1 MAEYSQFQVPNIA
14 PIDWGKI
21 TEGIV
26 NKLDKTEKEREE
38 KRVALDKEYT
48 EVVKKIDSFQGSKAP
63 TFNQFIMSGA
73 NDIRDYLYEQNKL
86 LKSGK
91 IKPSDYSRI
100 VSTVSDG
107 WGRLADLTKGYDANF
122 EEGMKRVQDGKAGAQ
137 EMYQRQL
144 TADLM
149 NLKDKKTFIN
159 PNDGRLYIAKVNENG
174 GVDGDANLF
183 DVQTLNAGLNQNVDK
198 LILSNEVEKYT
209 KTLGR
214 EARMVNGR
222 YVTSE
227 EIRKGFE
234 EKTKPK
240 IIASIIS
247 DPNKAASVLVD
258 NTDDGYTF
266 EQNESFF
273 TSREKDIDKL
283 AKMRSESKDDKEKKA
298 IQAEINRISGE
309 LNKTILLKRDENNIY
324 TPVLTEAQQKKAKE
338 VVGDVIKSQLD
349 YMVEKPE
356 TQSAPRETAYDKKE
370 AKEQDLANKRVQE
383 VKAITNPY
391 AKPSLKSDIINQLA
405 DNTFPEL
412 KGYVVTDFKYSNNKY
427 YFDLKKPLF
436 DKYGKPLKSKDG
448 KRAYDYHVVVKNPG
462 EDVDNA
468 VNSFLNQKRGTQ
480 YAWHDLSPELASAP
494 TRNMGLN
501 ATAILK
507 NNK

>member
-26 NKLDKTEKEREE
+26 DKLDKTEREREG

-48 EVVKKIDSFQGSKAP
+48 DVVKKIDSFQGSKAP
-63 TFNQFIMSGA
+63 TFNQFIMNGA

-91 IKPSDYSRI
+91 INPSDYSRV

-107 WGRLADLTKGYDANF
+107 WSRLADLTKGYDANF
-122 EEGMKRVQDGKAGAQ
+122 EEGMKRVQEGKAGAQ
-137 EMYQRQL
+137 EIYQRQL
-144 TADLM
+144 TAELM
-149 NLKDKKTFIN
+149 NLKDKRTFIN
-159 PNDGRLYIAKVNENG
+159 PNDGRLYIAKVNKDG
-174 GVDGDANLF
+174 GIDGEASLF

-198 LILSNEVEKYT
+198 LILSSEVEKYT

-247 DPNKAASVLVD
+247 DPNKSASVLVD
-258 NTDDGYTF
+258 NIDEGYVL

-273 TSREKDIDKL
+273 TSRESDIKKL
-283 AKMRSESKDDKEKKA
+283 AKMKGESKDEKEKKA

-349 YMVEKPE
+349 YIVEKPE
-356 TQSAPRETAYDKKE
+356 TKSAPRETTYDKKSQE
-370 AKEQDLANKRVQE
+370 EITRAQTRVNQVNDFYENRDNANSKGLIYNAPAGSAFPGYEGYKVDHVFRRGGIPVIELTTPKINPKTKKPIGNQVDRVE
-383 VKAITNPY
+383 IEMPRDETEYKN
-391 AKPSLKSDIINQLA
+391 IINQLM
-405 DNTFPEL
+405 NQ
-412 KGYVVTDFKYSNNKY
+412 
-427 YFDLKKPLF
+427 
-436 DKYGKPLKSKDG
+436 KYGTKLAWPDII
-448 KRAYDYHVVVKNPG
+448 
-462 EDVDNA
+462 
-468 VNSFLNQKRGTQ
+468 Q
-480 YAWHDLSPELASAP
+480 YGGQRSA
-494 TRNMGLN
+494 
-501 ATAILK
+501 LK
-507 NNK
+507 NSSENTKVGKYDN

>member
-26 NKLDKTEKEREE
+26 DKLDKTEREREG

-48 EVVKKIDSFQGSKAP
+48 DVVKKIDSFQGSKAP
-63 TFNQFIMSGA
+63 TFNQFIMNGA

-91 IKPSDYSRI
+91 INPSDYSRV

-122 EEGMKRVQDGKAGAQ
+122 EEGMKRVQEGKAGAQ
-137 EMYQRQL
+137 EIYQRQL
-144 TADLM
+144 TAELM
-149 NLKDKKTFIN
+149 NLKDKRTFIN
-159 PNDGRLYIAKVNENG
+159 PNDGRLYIAKVNKDG
-174 GVDGDANLF
+174 GVDGEASLF

-198 LILSNEVEKYT
+198 LILSSEVEKYT

-227 EIRKGFE
+227 EIRKDFE

-247 DPNKAASVLVD
+247 DPNKAASVLTD
-258 NTDDGYTF
+258 NIDEGYVL

-273 TSREKDIDKL
+273 TSRESDIKKL
-283 AKMRSESKDDKEKKA
+283 AKMKGESKNEKEKKA
-298 IQAEINRISGE
+298 IQTEINRISGE

-349 YMVEKPE
+349 YIVEKPE
-356 TQSAPRETAYDKKE
+356 TKSAPRETTYDKK
-370 AKEQDLANKRVQE
+370 AGKEEELANQRVAQVNEIYRERQSAGSKAVGYIMNANAGVLSSDYEGYEVVGLRQGKNPNDKYLKLRKRQIDPKTKQVIGWGQDQFYPMPKDE
-383 VKAITNPY
+383 EGYKN
-391 AKPSLKSDIINQLA
+391 IINKLI
-405 DNTFPEL
+405 
-412 KGYVVTDFKYSNNKY
+412 
-427 YFDLKKPLF
+427 
-436 DKYGKPLKSKDG
+436 
-448 KRAYDYHVVVKNPG
+448 
-462 EDVDNA
+462 
-468 VNSFLNQKRGTQ
+468 NQKTGKTF
-480 YAWHDLSPELASAP
+480 AWPDISPVNAGGQSGNA
-494 TRNMGLN
+494 RVGLLN
-501 ATAILK
+501 
-507 NNK
+507 